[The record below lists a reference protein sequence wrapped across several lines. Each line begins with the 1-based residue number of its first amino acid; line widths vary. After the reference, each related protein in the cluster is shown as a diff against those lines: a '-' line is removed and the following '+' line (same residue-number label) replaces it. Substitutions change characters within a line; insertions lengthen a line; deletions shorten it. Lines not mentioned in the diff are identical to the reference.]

1 MLYHAFK
8 LLSDSE
14 RLEIVG
20 KLMMSA
26 EWQDGVMSAS
36 GGAKLIKRNLQL
48 SPASDTYNELK
59 DSIVELLMT
68 EKNIFPTYIY
78 PKKIVNLLFSRTSA
92 GMYYGTHVD
101 EVHVR
106 GGRRDYSF
114 TIFLNNP
121 SDYEGGE
128 LVLNIPPES
137 KAIKLNAGSI
147 IIYPTKY
154 LHEVREVSKGE
165 RIACV
170 GWIESHIKRDDEREI
185 LSYVKIAMGHAD
197 NIAKGKGI
205 PEINLV
211 YQRLKKH
218 FGD

>member
-14 RLEIVG
+14 TLEIVE

-26 EWQDGVMSAS
+26 EWRDGATTAS
-36 GGAKLIKRNLQL
+36 GGAKLVKRNVQL
-48 SPASDTYNELK
+48 SPTSDTYNELK

-78 PKKIVNLLFSRTSA
+78 PKKIENLLFSRTSA

-101 EVHVR
+101 EVHMC
-106 GGRRDYSF
+106 GGRADYSF

-121 SDYEGGE
+121 SDYDGGE
-128 LVLNIPPES
+128 LVLNIPPEN

-165 RIACV
+165 RIVCV

-185 LSYVKIAMGHAD
+185 LSYIKLAMGQVN
-197 NIAKGKGI
+197 NIVKGKTI
-205 PEINLV
+205 PELDPV